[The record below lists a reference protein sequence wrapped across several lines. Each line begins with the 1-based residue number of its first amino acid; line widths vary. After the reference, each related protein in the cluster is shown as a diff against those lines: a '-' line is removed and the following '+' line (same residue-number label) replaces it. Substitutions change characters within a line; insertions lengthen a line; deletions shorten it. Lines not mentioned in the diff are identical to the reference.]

1 MKDFE
6 KEVKKGL
13 SNKSKT
19 LPTKYFYDAKGSE
32 LFQEIMDLEEYYLPA
47 CEREILKDSS
57 NQLAAN
63 ISSLCNEIEI
73 IGLGAGDGTKTVE
86 LLKAFMP
93 LFQDIDY
100 YPLDISASILEENKE
115 NLQASIP
122 GLSVKPVAGNYFKT
136 LPKLPQS
143 ETKRLIL
150 FMGAN
155 IGNYSPEK
163 AIEFV
168 RFLKENSRTNDLLLI
183 AFDLKK
189 DPEKILAAYND
200 KEGVTAKFNMNL
212 LARINNELNGKFDLN
227 QFKHFPTYDPISG
240 VCKSHLVSLEAQTV
254 SIGDNTYSFKAFE
267 AIQTEVSI
275 KYDLSEI
282 EKLATDTGIKLIKHF
297 PDSKNYYTLA
307 LYQV

>member
-6 KEVKKGL
+6 KEVKNGL
-13 SNKSKT
+13 SNKPKT

-47 CEREILKDSS
+47 CEREIIKNSS

-63 ISSLCNEIEI
+63 ISSLCNEIDI

-93 LFQDIDY
+93 LFQYIDY
-100 YPLDISASILEENKE
+100 YPLDISADILKVNKE
-115 NLQASIP
+115 NMQVEIP
-122 GLSVKPVAGNYFKT
+122 DLKVKPVAGNYFKS
-136 LPKLPQS
+136 LPKLAYS
-143 ETKRLIL
+143 DKKRLIL

-155 IGNYSPEK
+155 IGNYPPKK

-200 KEGVTAKFNMNL
+200 EKGVTAKFNMNL
-212 LARINNELNGKFDLN
+212 LARINNELNGNFDLN
-227 QFKHFPTYDPISG
+227 QFKHFPTYDPVSG

-254 SIGDNTYSFKAFE
+254 SIGDDTYSFKSFE

-282 EKLATDTGIKLIKHF
+282 EKLAEETGIKLIKHF

-307 LYQV
+307 LFQV

>member
-13 SNKSKT
+13 SNKPKT

-155 IGNYSPEK
+155 IGNYSPKK

-168 RFLKENSRTNDLLLI
+168 RFLKENNRTNDLLLI

-200 KEGVTAKFNMNL
+200 EKGVTAKFNMNL
-212 LARINNELNGKFDLN
+212 LARINNELAANFDLD
-227 QFKHFPTYDPISG
+227 QFKHFPTYDPIAG
-240 VCKSHLVSLEAQTV
+240 VCKSHLVSLVAQTV
-254 SIGDNTYSFKAFE
+254 SIGEDTYSFKAFE

>member
-13 SNKSKT
+13 SNKPKT

-47 CEREILKDSS
+47 CEREIIKNSS

-86 LLKAFMP
+86 LLKAFML

-100 YPLDISASILEENKE
+100 YPLDISASILKENKE

-200 KEGVTAKFNMNL
+200 RKGVTAQFNLNL
-212 LARINNELNGKFDLN
+212 LARINKELNGNFNLD
-227 QFKHFPTYDPISG
+227 QFKHFPTYDPVSG
-240 VCKSHLVSLEAQTV
+240 VCKSHLVSLKNQNV
-254 SIGDNTYSFKAFE
+254 SIGDDTYTFKAFE

-282 EKLATDTGIKLIKHF
+282 EKLAEETGIKLIKHF
-297 PDSKNYYTLA
+297 PDSKNYYTLV
-307 LYQV
+307 LFQV